1 MPEIHHKSTLKNH
14 RRGARRYDAEA
25 QGLLSLRL
33 IAAPDPKDD
42 LSDAQLR
49 EICLDP
55 NYSPELI
62 QHLIDVVKA
71 L

>member
-1 MPEIHHKSTLKNH
+1 MLERTQPKTRTGRKKN
-14 RRGARRYDAEA
+14 RRFEAQA

-42 LSDAQLR
+42 LSDAELTEYCR
-49 EICLDP
+49 DP
-55 NYSPELI
+55 RHSPELI
-62 QHLIDVVKA
+62 RLLIDTVKS